1 MINRNWNGEKIKLH
15 QHIWFA
21 VDIKEGLFDRT
32 MP

>member
-21 VDIKEGLFDRT
+21 IDIKEGLFDRT